1 MSSDKSKPLLPVDP
15 NTPFGM
21 DHFRVKVSPDDYR
34 LLETGYDQQAA
45 TEVIFGKDSPAV
57 ARRRKILDDAALCIL
72 GQRTGTHGDPEDNF
86 EEIAAMLNVRLKRKL
101 KAPLSALDVASIG
114 VIIKEAR
121 KISAAG
127 ELHLDN
133 WVDGAGYNGCGGGIV
148 LKMLEDKKSP

>member
-1 MSSDKSKPLLPVDP
+1 MKPKKPRSK
-15 NTPFGM
+15 TPR
-21 DHFRVKVSPDDYR
+21 DRRIKVLD
-34 LLETGYDQQAA
+34 
-45 TEVIFGKDSPAV
+45 EVGK
-57 ARRRKILDDAALCIL
+57 CIL

-148 LKMLEDKKSP
+148 LKMLEDKKSS